1 MNLQDKI
8 NEDIKRAMLD
18 RNIKKLDALRAV
30 KAAFI
35 IEMAKD
41 GSDSISDE
49 IAQNI
54 ITRLVKQRRESAAI
68 FSEKGRQDLAKD
80 EIIQL
85 EFLNDYLPDQ
95 LDEKEVRR
103 LVKEIILEI
112 GASSF
117 SDMGR
122 SMSVV
127 MQRLKGKADGKLI
140 SELVKEI
147 LSS

>member
-18 RNIKKLDALRAV
+18 RNIKKLDAHRAV
-30 KAAFI
+30 KAAII

-49 IAQNI
+49 ISENI

-68 FSEKGRQDLAKD
+68 FSEKGREDLAKD

-103 LVKEIILEI
+103 LVKEIILE
-112 GASSF
+112 
-117 SDMGR
+117 
-122 SMSVV
+122 
-127 MQRLKGKADGKLI
+127 
-140 SELVKEI
+140 
-147 LSS
+147 